1 MNEKERKE
9 VEAFT
14 LELYSVSQVAAILNV
29 SNRTIMNYIKQGR
42 IKGAK
47 IGGKWKFTREAIEK
61 FTKGE

>member
-61 FTKGE
+61 FAKGE